1 MRSSGWSPQR
11 ISALAYGGRLVV
23 ISAVGARV
31 LDIDLIDVYRNDT
44 RILGSD
50 SRKLGVVESACLL
63 ELISPYFESEA
74 FRPLPISLSA
84 RRRRRSFNRRALAG
98 DGDLQSQR
106 VHSGCCSENLYRPAG
121 GNIAGLTDNTQPPI

>member
-31 LDIDLIDVYRNDT
+31 LDIDLIDVYRNET

-50 SRKLGVVESACLL
+50 SRKLGVVESARLL

-74 FRPLPISLSA
+74 FRPLPISLPA
-84 RRRRRSFNRRALAG
+84 RRRRRRVPSRRERRPRARRHPALRSPFPESASC
-98 DGDLQSQR
+98 QFS
-106 VHSGCCSENLYRPAG
+106 SS
-121 GNIAGLTDNTQPPI
+121 